1 MSNPTQDDKI
11 QYLADILSLV
21 AIVGKLDS
29 GVMERVLA
37 SLGNELADIT
47 PPEPLNPELA
57 AKLIAEIA
65 VQSRDQSAANI
76 ARDFAFVADAWKEV
90 LTEHRPLDPYQLLP
104 FAEIIFA
111 LVNHT
116 GAALA
121 DRHAF
126 ERFGGNDLLLP
137 MPQLSAA
144 LQTHAVPKP
153 DLRWEMIGF
162 VEPDDQALI
171 GNDGQMTYLFKSASS
186 GVTLRFSEL
195 ELDSQN
201 ETRSEHELRVDKP
214 IFAAFIAG
222 LAGDLLYYSA
232 RLRNHAD
239 EGHEVWQRLQ
249 ILLSGDRPDA

>member
-1 MSNPTQDDKI
+1 MSNPTQDIKI

-37 SLGNELADIT
+37 SLGNELADIN
-47 PPEPLNPELA
+47 PPEPLDPELA
-57 AKLIAEIA
+57 AKLIAESAI
-65 VQSRDQSAANI
+65 QSREQSAANI
-76 ARDFAFVADAWKEV
+76 ARDFAFVAEAWKEV
-90 LTEHRPLDPYQLLP
+90 LAEHRPLDPYQLLP

-121 DRHAF
+121 ARNAF
-126 ERFGGNDLLLP
+126 ERFGGDDLLVP

-144 LQTHAVPKP
+144 LQTHAIPKP
-153 DLRWEMIGF
+153 NLRWEMLGF
-162 VEPDDQALI
+162 VEPNDQALI
-171 GNDGQMTYLFKSASS
+171 GNDDKMTYLFKSASS
-186 GVTLRFSEL
+186 GLTLRFSEL

-201 ETRSEHELRVDKP
+201 ETRSEYELRVDKP
-214 IFAAFIAG
+214 LFAAFVAG

-239 EGHEVWQRLQ
+239 EGHEVWKRLQ
-249 ILLSGDRPDA
+249 VLLSSDRSDA